1 MTDEAALRARSPR
14 EVLEDHL
21 ALRKGSNLDDDIRRN
36 YDPDVILLSLTAAR
50 RGHAGVRAMAAE
62 LQSDCAGTDYEY
74 DEVLVNDDVGML
86 VWSARCPQGTIT
98 DGTDSYV
105 VRDGRI
111 AVQTVHYHV
120 RKG

>member
-36 YDPDVILLSLTAAR
+36 YDREVVLLSLTAAR
-50 RGHAGVRAMAAE
+50 HGHAGVREMADE
-62 LQSDCAGTDYEY
+62 LQRDCAGNDYEY
-74 DEVLVNDDVGML
+74 DEIRVNDEVGML
-86 VWSARCPQGTIT
+86 VWSARCPEGTIN
-98 DGTDSYV
+98 DGTDSYI

-120 RKG
+120 RRG

>member
-36 YDPDVILLSLTAAR
+36 YDPEVVLLSLTAAR
-50 RGHAGVRAMAAE
+50 HGHRGVREMADE
-62 LQSDCAGTDYEY
+62 LQRDCAGNDYEY
-74 DEVLVNDDVGML
+74 DEVLVNDEVGML
-86 VWSARCPQGTIT
+86 VWSARCPEGTIT

-111 AVQTVHYHV
+111 AVQTIHYHV
-120 RKG
+120 RRS